1 MNLYD
6 KDLLIISKKGPIRLT
21 KAKDLAF
28 YKVLILMKAGTLPAG
43 FRMWYVDKDDK
54 GYIDEDHVKKEVGKV
69 EVNKLEALRDLLKIY
84 NVIPL
89 RIVESELRL
98 SRFEIADELRELI
111 KRGEIEIIN
120 ERTGEKVE
128 L

>member
-1 MNLYD
+1 MSLYD
-6 KDLLIISKKGPIRLT
+6 KDLLIISKKEPIRLT

-43 FRMWYVDKDDK
+43 FRMWYVDDHK
-54 GYIDEDHVKKEVGKV
+54 GYIDEDYVKKEVGKV

>member
-1 MNLYD
+1 MSLYD
-6 KDLLIISKKGPIRLT
+6 KDLLIISKKEPIRLT

-43 FRMWYVDKDDK
+43 FRMWYVDDYK
-54 GYIDEDHVKKEVGKV
+54 GYIDEDYVKKEVGKV
-69 EVNKLEALRDLLKIY
+69 EVNRLEALQDLLNIY

-98 SRFEIADELRELI
+98 SWFEIVNELRELI